1 MSKDRLNK
9 KKVVVTIIIFLFI
22 IFMFYF
28 IYRISSIK
36 SHGNNEEVVLES
48 NEQASEETVPQ
59 KKTLEMIV
67 QEFGGTIVEN
77 LKPDTCVA
85 SKDGKEYTIYDD
97 GEIVEGRI
105 VPWDG
110 SSVAPAV
117 DEVGNINIYSPS
129 ELKWVSDMVTSG
141 ERNFA
146 GVTITIRKNL
156 DFGGRQ
162 KEDGTWEG
170 NMWQPVIA
178 YLSEIDQSK
187 LENMKK
193 EKTIGDAEVVPEE
206 NTNVIE
212 ADLRRFAGTILAT
225 NVNIRGIYIESDKD
239 YLGLVG
245 FNGGIIQG
253 ITIKKSYIKGNACV
267 GGIAGLNSGK
277 ILDCSVVDTEINA
290 KEKVGGICGVSQE
303 NSWIENCTMGEDS
316 AAISE
321 GNFAGGICGYM
332 NNNSAVVSSKNCGT
346 IKGKNYIGGVVG
358 ISFFGGQIVNSS
370 NVDSKIEGEEF
381 VGGISGFNKSQIQN
395 SASKT
400 EKDTSSY
407 IKGTKI
413 VGGITRYKL

>member
-187 LENMKK
+187 
-193 EKTIGDAEVVPEE
+193 KT
-206 NTNVIE
+206 NT
-212 ADLRRFAGTILAT
+212 L
-225 NVNIRGIYIESDKD
+225 
-239 YLGLVG
+239 
-245 FNGGIIQG
+245 
-253 ITIKKSYIKGNACV
+253 
-267 GGIAGLNSGK
+267 
-277 ILDCSVVDTEINA
+277 
-290 KEKVGGICGVSQE
+290 
-303 NSWIENCTMGEDS
+303 
-316 AAISE
+316 
-321 GNFAGGICGYM
+321 
-332 NNNSAVVSSKNCGT
+332 
-346 IKGKNYIGGVVG
+346 
-358 ISFFGGQIVNSS
+358 
-370 NVDSKIEGEEF
+370 
-381 VGGISGFNKSQIQN
+381 
-395 SASKT
+395 
-400 EKDTSSY
+400 
-407 IKGTKI
+407 
-413 VGGITRYKL
+413 